1 MYYLKQRAGQ
11 QTRYKSP
18 VILEGSMGRSIGLSL
33 SHHCWAIDGWTA
45 LRKKV
50 LPFQNSSSD
59 LSFCISF
66 KIWKEYFW
74 LAKLNPQHVLF
85 ITHILLKPVERKQT
99 GDNLIPVTH
108 SKTEACFL
116 CEISHLFCALNV
128 LHFDTNITTTQ
139 HQIFHGA
146 RLIHPCKI
154 NTHYFHI
161 APKVQPAPPAMLRWR
176 CAVCTQCY
184 LTEPLQSLRQSE
196 GLNL

>member
-18 VILEGSMGRSIGLSL
+18 VILEGSTGRSIGLSL

-154 NTHYFHI
+154 NTLFSH
-161 APKVQPAPPAMLRWR
+161 
-176 CAVCTQCY
+176 CTQGAASTPSNAALKMCCLY
-184 LTEPLQSLRQSE
+184 TVLLDRASAVTQTVRRP
-196 GLNL
+196 